1 MPNNEFN
8 QSISVDFAPH
18 NSVCEWCGK
27 PAVQELTVIG
37 GKYHNKSG
45 FFCLA
50 CGKEFS
56 SLIAHTSEQ
65 NQSPSHSTSV
75 EEPIGSYESE
85 CIPLD

>member
-8 QSISVDFAPH
+8 QPISVDFAPH

-37 GKYHNKSG
+37 GQYHNKGG
-45 FFCLA
+45 FFCVA

-56 SLIAHTSEQ
+56 SLIANTSKQ
-65 NQSPSHSTSV
+65 NQSPSRSTVV
-75 EEPIGSYESE
+75 EESTESHESE
-85 CIPLD
+85 RIPLD